1 MKFCRRLFLVY
12 CTFRSVMVLRVFL
25 VKYVSPVSTF
35 ILFILCVCEYLLIL
49 ALFVKTSLFSFELP
63 FLFFVQ
69 FQCGSLGRY
78 WLSSN
83 IRISLT
89 LLFLKFQIFIFQI
102 IIILIIFMLTAL
114 DLCCS
119 LLTFVL
125 YFSVVQ
131 AHEPVLLLS
140 RGSKARRLGCPRM
153 CRTLIPRAA
162 FLPASLALQ
171 GRFLNT
177 RLPGKTLNMSP

>member
-1 MKFCRRLFLVY
+1 MY

-78 WLSSN
+78 
-83 IRISLT
+83 
-89 LLFLKFQIFIFQI
+89 
-102 IIILIIFMLTAL
+102 
-114 DLCCS
+114 
-119 LLTFVL
+119 
-125 YFSVVQ
+125 
-131 AHEPVLLLS
+131 
-140 RGSKARRLGCPRM
+140 
-153 CRTLIPRAA
+153 
-162 FLPASLALQ
+162 
-171 GRFLNT
+171 
-177 RLPGKTLNMSP
+177 